1 MDGKDGTD
9 GMAID
14 AQDGTG
20 TDNGSTSTTRQGGEN
35 TGSAKSGTPE
45 TVSEEKQSVRDDW
58 TLHEGMKIPIHR
70 SVVNDEKDRC
80 EHCSQFV
87 SHVAASMMKD
97 DATLRAVLDRR
108 SSEATEMRRQVEALE
123 KERAGHRSQVQ
134 ELQKSLETVSMRH
147 ERSRKERQR
156 LVLELEAERT
166 KADTAQAKVEDLQRH
181 VASLRQK
188 NMSNEAEEGRYR
200 KRSAP
205 RADSGTPE
213 IHMKGVVPTAP
224 STSHN
229 ASGSNDSDSSHA
241 GRMAVAQTVAPKTIS
256 VLPGWLPPPKIVR
269 REPTRPPVIKSIAF
283 PISQVG
289 QLILEQPP
297 SVAGFNVMNRGIPLD
312 IPTWDLLFAY
322 HVAHYVWPVA
332 VMLLSHWDHAT
343 EVSVN
348 LRTAV
353 QQHAVD
359 HYWIPPWFR
368 NVLGDMSLGNGDKS
382 WNLAREYRDLRRP
395 GFPNMFQ
402 FAYWMQYREL
412 SLLGCLPLDPYG
424 TLSARRVYGRC
435 IWDTITCKPS
445 DESKTAYSDSEV
457 KTACLEVQK
466 ALLNALVVANG
477 YIGEIRSRGLTINPV
492 LNLIPWP
499 IHEASGVCDSQAT
512 ERLASMGFTAELA
525 VEMWHFLQGWL
536 ADMIKASTTPWG
548 WTREE
553 LQEFLDGS
561 IGDGEIPPTSAIP
574 SDSLILRLCDLPYS
588 NKMDQHSQ
596 TRRIINKP
604 IIPLMPLNISIRY
617 NEDAPGVPKSKSRAE
632 SIAVD
637 DMRHGARLNRAA
649 LRAGAQQAAQNTV
662 SPPADASNISCDSS
676 TSIHHQEPMAAPS
689 SSSSSSETSHS
700 SSSTPSN
707 EQSTF
712 TALFPTIA
720 SHIDQNYDL
729 DFSPE
734 TFWPQQ
740 SAYGRSLH
748 ASIHAP
754 SPPITF
760 GTTNNSVHAAV
771 VAPIVEDGEVE
782 MGSVDIGDEQL

>member
-1 MDGKDGTD
+1 MAKHPFWGASNVGWWMVVITRPVAGTQAANEAPNAAKTSFWGRKGPQTLLHD
-9 GMAID
+9 VTSGGAPSSSGSSRPKFSVPPSAAGSSHTFSGIP
-14 AQDGTG
+14 
-20 TDNGSTSTTRQGGEN
+20 GSTPHPG
-35 TGSAKSGTPE
+35 
-45 TVSEEKQSVRDDW
+45 
-58 TLHEGMKIPIHR
+58 
-70 SVVNDEKDRC
+70 
-80 EHCSQFV
+80 
-87 SHVAASMMKD
+87 
-97 DATLRAVLDRR
+97 
-108 SSEATEMRRQVEALE
+108 
-123 KERAGHRSQVQ
+123 
-134 ELQKSLETVSMRH
+134 
-147 ERSRKERQR
+147 
-156 LVLELEAERT
+156 
-166 KADTAQAKVEDLQRH
+166 
-181 VASLRQK
+181 
-188 NMSNEAEEGRYR
+188 
-200 KRSAP
+200 
-205 RADSGTPE
+205 
-213 IHMKGVVPTAP
+213 
-224 STSHN
+224 
-229 ASGSNDSDSSHA
+229 
-241 GRMAVAQTVAPKTIS
+241 IS
-256 VLPGWLPPPKIVR
+256 LPGGGPLGP
-269 REPTRPPVIKSIAF
+269 
-283 PISQVG
+283 
-289 QLILEQPP
+289 L
-297 SVAGFNVMNRGIPLD
+297 FNPGPLAL
-312 IPTWDLLFAY
+312 W
-322 HVAHYVWPVA
+322 V
-332 VMLLSHWDHAT
+332 

-348 LRTAV
+348 LRTTV

-424 TLSARRVYGRC
+424 TLSTRRIYGHC

-536 ADMIKASTTPWG
+536 ANMIKASTTPWG

-574 SDSLILRLCDLPYS
+574 SDSLILRPCNLPYS

-604 IIPLMPLNISIRY
+604 TIPLMPLNISIRY

-632 SIAVD
+632 SIAMD

-649 LRAGAQQAAQNTV
+649 LHAGAQQAVQNTV
-662 SPPADASNISCDSS
+662 SPSADASKINCDSS
-676 TSIHHQEPMAAPS
+676 TSIHHREPMSAPS

-712 TALFPTIA
+712 TALFPTIV

-782 MGSVDIGDEQL
+782 MGSVDIGDEQP

>member
-1 MDGKDGTD
+1 MPTV
-9 GMAID
+9 
-14 AQDGTG
+14 TG
-20 TDNGSTSTTRQGGEN
+20 GS
-35 TGSAKSGTPE
+35 P
-45 TVSEEKQSVRDDW
+45 
-58 TLHEGMKIPIHR
+58 
-70 SVVNDEKDRC
+70 
-80 EHCSQFV
+80 

-97 DATLRAVLDRR
+97 DATLRAVSDGR
-108 SSEATEMRRQVEALE
+108 SSEATEMRRQVEASE

-134 ELQKSLETVSMRH
+134 ELQKSLETVLMRH

-188 NMSNEAEEGRYR
+188 NMSSEAEEGRYR

-205 RADSGTPE
+205 WADSGTPE

-224 STSHN
+224 R
-229 ASGSNDSDSSHA
+229 
-241 GRMAVAQTVAPKTIS
+241 RMVVAQTVAPKTIS
-256 VLPGWLPPPKIVR
+256 VLPGWLPPPKIVC
-269 REPTRPPVIKSIAF
+269 REPTRPPVIKSIVF
-283 PISQVG
+283 PISQ
-289 QLILEQPP
+289 
-297 SVAGFNVMNRGIPLD
+297 
-312 IPTWDLLFAY
+312 
-322 HVAHYVWPVA
+322 
-332 VMLLSHWDHAT
+332 DHAT

-353 QQHAVD
+353 QQHAVN
-359 HYWIPPWFR
+359 HYWILPWFR
-368 NVLGDMSLGNGDKS
+368 NVLGNMSLGNGDKS
-382 WNLAREYRDLRRP
+382 WNLAREYRDLRHP

-424 TLSARRVYGRC
+424 TLSAQRVYGRC

-477 YIGEIRSRGLTINPV
+477 YIGEIRSHGLTINPV

-553 LQEFLDGS
+553 LQEFLDRS
-561 IGDGEIPPTSAIP
+561 IGDGETPPTSAIP
-574 SDSLILRLCDLPYS
+574 SNSLILCPCDLPYR

-604 IIPLMPLNISIRY
+604 TIPLMPLNISIRY

-637 DMRHGARLNRAA
+637 DM
-649 LRAGAQQAAQNTV
+649 
-662 SPPADASNISCDSS
+662 SS
-676 TSIHHQEPMAAPS
+676 TGSAKH
-689 SSSSSSETSHS
+689 
-700 SSSTPSN
+700 
-707 EQSTF
+707 
-712 TALFPTIA
+712 
-720 SHIDQNYDL
+720 DL
-729 DFSPE
+729 SVSRQ

-740 SAYGRSLH
+740 SAYRWSLH

-760 GTTNNSVHAAV
+760 DTTNNSVHAAV

-782 MGSVDIGDEQL
+782 MGSVDIGDEQP